1 MHSVYKY
8 LSPERRSYLSDQL
21 LRFSQPDALND
32 PFELLPTITKEQA
45 ARILETYIRAAKPM
59 PVFSGSR
66 SERRAAERANASA
79 NRKVVKQLKQNSDI
93 LREKFFDDAKKTL
106 NSKIGILS
114 LSRRWDS
121 ALMWSHYTN
130 SHTGFCV
137 GFKRDHPIFI
147 AKGNP
152 ADPIRMMNSVEY
164 ADQRVPVSLV
174 RGKPIDMQVIYRKS
188 TDWSYEQE
196 ERVVSL
202 LIDADKRLDA
212 SPYDICLFKIP
223 HESISDITLGLR
235 ASPDLVAEVTK
246 LGAKVGFA
254 VYQAVLS
261 EHSFNVERKKI
272 SCR

>member
-8 LSPERRSYLSDQL
+8 LSPERRSYLSNEL

-45 ARILETYIRAAKPM
+45 ARIVETYILAPKPK
-59 PVFSGSR
+59 PIFSGSR

-79 NRKVVKQLKQNSDI
+79 DRKVVRHLKEKSDLI
-93 LREKFFDDAKKTL
+93 REKFFDDARKNL

-137 GFKRDHPIFI
+137 GFKRSHPTFNH
-147 AKGNP
+147 KGNP
-152 ADPIRMMNSVEY
+152 LDPTKMVNSVEY
-164 ADQRVPVSLV
+164 SDQRVPVSLV
-174 RGKPIDMQVIYRKS
+174 QGKPIDMKVIYRKS

-196 ERVVSL
+196 ERVVAL
-202 LIDADKRLDA
+202 LTDADNRVAA
-212 SPYDICLFKIP
+212 SPYDICLFKVP

-235 ASPDLVAEVTK
+235 ASPDLVTEVTE

-261 EHSFNVERKKI
+261 EHSFNVERKQI
-272 SCR
+272 HGI